1 MKLKWMRSRFPGGS
15 AFIVA
20 LVAACGFP
28 LFFPASQGAEI
39 RSLHDFPE
47 IVAEFGGMKFR
58 RDDVLNTLRA
68 GGRISAESSPEEA
81 ALWIRREVGEQV
93 WRSLIEKMLAD
104 AGITPN
110 KAGALAYLERL
121 DAALP
126 GEGLPGIP
134 TSEFAARAADSDLQ
148 LKAALYDYFRRREP
162 EAIRV
167 SDREVAML
175 YQQERERFLLPAQMG
190 IGVIEIPR
198 SAGREKAETVRA
210 RLLQGENFFRV
221 AAEVN
226 PDGAKSSSE
235 EILELL
241 HEVAPGLAAGNVAP
255 VFGNDEYWFVVR
267 VSEKSPVRVISLEE
281 AAPYLREEIAAVK
294 AGRALER
301 KLRDMLSKQPIVFH
315 LNSF

>member
-1 MKLKWMRSRFPGGS
+1 MKGLLS
-15 AFIVA
+15 ALAAVA
-20 LVAACGFP
+20 FAGIFSLPVN
-28 LFFPASQGAEI
+28 GADAE
-39 RSLHDFPE
+39 SLRGFPE
-47 IVAEFGGMKFR
+47 IVAQCGEMKFH
-58 RDDVLNTLRA
+58 RDAVLNALRA
-68 GGRISAESSPEEA
+68 RGRISAESGMEEA

-104 AGITPN
+104 EGITPN
-110 KAGALAYLERL
+110 KAGALSYLERL

-134 TSEFAARAADSDLQ
+134 KSEFAVRAADSDLQ

-167 SDREVAML
+167 SDREIAML

-190 IGVIEIPR
+190 IGVIELPR
-198 SAGREKAETVRA
+198 SAGREEAEAVRS